1 MPSNNNN
8 EQTIDDNTDAA
19 PPPNVDEKNS
29 PSPDHEDAQ
38 QESPKKRNCGR
49 CGPTSEAGRRKSS
62 LNALRH
68 GACART
74 LILPPVES
82 HEGWEILHDTWL
94 QRYQPCDASLEW
106 DFVLRTAQAEWYR
119 LRCVREYDDFM
130 LTTCGHSITTWTP
143 EQLKMHDLLLRY
155 KGNAERSFHREYRA
169 LETHYKIHNLLPKPN
184 PDPAP
189 EPETAAPAQ
198 PMPDFEI
205 YPATHEEVA
214 EIIRQKRTAPP
225 GQGVKLFS
233 FYPCSSV

>member
-1 MPSNNNN
+1 MFSDNNN
-8 EQTIDDNTDAA
+8 EQTIDSNTAAA
-19 PPPNVDEKNS
+19 PTPNVDEKIS
-29 PSPDHEDAQ
+29 PPD

-49 CGPTSEAGRRKSS
+49 CGPTSEAGRRRSS
-62 LNALRH
+62 MNALRH

-119 LRCVREYDDFM
+119 LRAVREYDDFM

-143 EQLKMHDLLLRY
+143 EQIKMHDLLLRY

-169 LETHYKIHNLLPKPN
+169 LETHYKIHNLLPKPE
-184 PDPAP
+184 PEEEP
-189 EPETAAPAQ
+189 EPVSPPQ
-198 PMPDFEI
+198 SWVDIEI
-205 YPATHEEVA
+205 VPGTHEEVA
-214 EIIRQKRTAPP
+214 EIIRKSRTAPP
-225 GQGVKLFS
+225 GH
-233 FYPCSSV
+233 PCYVPPAKE